1 MENKKRRGL
10 RMGAILAALVL
21 MAGLAACG
29 GESTSSQAPVSSAQS
44 SEAASEAAS
53 SEAASSEAASSEAE
67 ESSEA
72 QAGTG
77 MFATVADYLADPAM
91 KQQLDALAEALEGS
105 GMTMTIEAEGNALVY
120 DYTFSTEMDDAT
132 REAAAAALE
141 DSLAQQADTFSSIAA
156 TLQQAVE
163 TDGVSVIVRYRDS
176 NGDLLTEQSFSAYLP
191 TTTSS
196 IPSASTP
203 SPSITIGE
211 QNALSSAKDYLN
223 VMPFS
228 YSGLIDQLKY
238 EGYSDDEAKYGADNC
253 GADWN
258 EQAAKA
264 AQNYLEIMSFSRQ
277 GLIDQLEYEGYTPE
291 QAEYGVSAV
300 GY

>member
-21 MAGLAACG
+21 TAGLAACG

-53 SEAASSEAASSEAE
+53 SEASSEAASSEAASSEAE

-77 MFATVADYLADPAM
+77 TFATVADYLADPAM
-91 KQQLDALAEALEGS
+91 KQQLDAP
-105 GMTMTIEAEGNALVY
+105 
-120 DYTFSTEMDDAT
+120 
-132 REAAAAALE
+132 AALE

-176 NGDLLTEQSFSAYLP
+176 NGDLLTEQSFPA
-191 TTTSS
+191 
-196 IPSASTP
+196 
-203 SPSITIGE
+203 
-211 QNALSSAKDYLN
+211 N
-223 VMPFS
+223 
-228 YSGLIDQLKY
+228 
-238 EGYSDDEAKYGADNC
+238 
-253 GADWN
+253 
-258 EQAAKA
+258 
-264 AQNYLEIMSFSRQ
+264 
-277 GLIDQLEYEGYTPE
+277 
-291 QAEYGVSAV
+291 
-300 GY
+300 

>member
-21 MAGLAACG
+21 TAGLAACG

-44 SEAASEAAS
+44 SEAAS
-53 SEAASSEAASSEAE
+53 SEAASSEAE

-77 MFATVADYLADPAM
+77 TFATVADYLADPAM

-176 NGDLLTEQSFSAYLP
+176 NGDLLTEQSFPA
-191 TTTSS
+191 
-196 IPSASTP
+196 
-203 SPSITIGE
+203 
-211 QNALSSAKDYLN
+211 N
-223 VMPFS
+223 
-228 YSGLIDQLKY
+228 
-238 EGYSDDEAKYGADNC
+238 
-253 GADWN
+253 
-258 EQAAKA
+258 
-264 AQNYLEIMSFSRQ
+264 
-277 GLIDQLEYEGYTPE
+277 
-291 QAEYGVSAV
+291 
-300 GY
+300 

>member
-1 MENKKRRGL
+1 MENKKRHGL

-21 MAGLAACG
+21 TAGLAACG

-77 MFATVADYLADPAM
+77 TFATVADYLADPAM

-176 NGDLLTEQSFSAYLP
+176 NGDLLTEQSFPA
-191 TTTSS
+191 
-196 IPSASTP
+196 
-203 SPSITIGE
+203 
-211 QNALSSAKDYLN
+211 N
-223 VMPFS
+223 
-228 YSGLIDQLKY
+228 
-238 EGYSDDEAKYGADNC
+238 
-253 GADWN
+253 
-258 EQAAKA
+258 
-264 AQNYLEIMSFSRQ
+264 
-277 GLIDQLEYEGYTPE
+277 
-291 QAEYGVSAV
+291 
-300 GY
+300 